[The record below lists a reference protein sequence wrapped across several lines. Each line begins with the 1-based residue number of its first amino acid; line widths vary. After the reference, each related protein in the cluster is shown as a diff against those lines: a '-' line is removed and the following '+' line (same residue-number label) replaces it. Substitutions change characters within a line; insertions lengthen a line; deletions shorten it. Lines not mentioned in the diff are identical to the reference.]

1 MSVNKLADK
10 ILLDS
15 YKQLRLNISQ
25 NLSNKN
31 ILIVDFAN
39 NIDIYTKKS
48 ILTTTEDDNVNQIK
62 KMLKNPLEINIYND
76 FKKPKDNEVFNDN
89 SNNNEN
95 KSGLQSK
102 LNIQS
107 LISKTN

>member
-25 NLSNKN
+25 NPANKN
-31 ILIVDFAN
+31 TLIIDFAN
-39 NIDIYTKKS
+39 NVDIYTKKS
-48 ILTTTEDDNVNQIK
+48 ILTTTEDDNATQIK
-62 KMLKNPLEINIYND
+62 RMLKNPLEINIYND
-76 FKKPKDNEVFNDN
+76 FKKPKDNEVFSDNNDN
-89 SNNNEN
+89 
-95 KSGLQSK
+95 KTGLQSK

>member
-15 YKQLRLNISQ
+15 YKQLKLNISQ
-25 NLSNKN
+25 NPANKN
-31 ILIVDFAN
+31 TLIIDFAN
-39 NIDIYTKKS
+39 NVDTYTKKS
-48 ILTTTEDDNVNQIK
+48 ILTTTEDDNANQIK

-89 SNNNEN
+89 NDN
-95 KSGLQSK
+95 KTGLQSK